1 MDNFSAK
8 NNNSYISYMAAV
20 YLRLSKEDEDLRE
33 IKDKKESNSIANQK
47 ALILKTLESMPDV
60 TLYDI
65 YIDDGFTGLNFERPN
80 FQRMCEDIY
89 NGRVNMVIV
98 KDLSRLG
105 RDYIDSGRYV
115 KKIFPSYHVRF
126 VSVLD
131 HFDSLTATQ
140 SDVNLLIP
148 VKNFVNDNYSR
159 DISGK
164 VRSHQEVMRENGL
177 YIGSHV
183 AYGYKKLET
192 DRNRIIP
199 DEYAADIVR
208 KIFDWKLKGLSSASI
223 ADKLNELGV
232 AAPSEYKRQL
242 GGNYKS
248 GFQKN
253 RRAKWSAVTINRIL
267 KNKIYIG
274 VLEQGKREKV
284 NYKLNKVVEKPE
296 SEWAVK
302 ENTHEAI
309 ISKADFENVAKLLN
323 LDTRKSP
330 EEETLFMLSGLM
342 FCGECGRSMVRR
354 CNRYKDKQ
362 SIYYICATYNKG
374 KGCSRH
380 SIGQSVVEDILLDA
394 IKRHIEHVARLDELL
409 STIRDREVNYDDI
422 VANDRE
428 ILAKYKELDQCKKV
442 EMSLHRDLA
451 AGIISIKEY
460 EQFKN
465 KFAHKSA
472 EIEATIRKLQ
482 EEIETVFKEGLFADE
497 WIDTFTKTGNITSL
511 DRSIV
516 LSLVEK
522 ITIHEENRIEITFK
536 YQDEYET
543 LCRIISRIANPT
555 EHIPVSLKEVGSN
568 G

>member
-465 KFAHKSA
+465 NFAHKSA

-555 EHIPVSLKEVGSN
+555 EHIPASLKEVGSN

>member
-1 MDNFSAK
+1 MDK
-8 NNNSYISYMAAV
+8 NISYISYMAAV

-80 FQRMCEDIY
+80 FQRMCKDIY

-177 YIGSHV
+177 YVGSHV

-223 ADKLNELGV
+223 ADKLNGLGV

-253 RRAKWSAVTINRIL
+253 RKAKWSAVTINRIL

-274 VLEQGKREKV
+274 VLEQGKRKKV

-296 SEWAVK
+296 TEWAVK

-362 SIYYICATYNKG
+362 SVYYICATYNKG

-380 SIGQSVVEDILLDA
+380 SIAQSVIEDILLDA
-394 IKRHIEHVARLDELL
+394 IKRHIEHVARLEELL
-409 STIRDREVNYDDI
+409 NTIRDREVNYDDI

-451 AGIISIKEY
+451 TGIISIKEY

-465 KFAHKSA
+465 NFSHKSA
-472 EIEATIRKLQ
+472 EIEETIRKLQ
-482 EEIETVFKEGLFADE
+482 QEIETVFKEGLFADE

-522 ITIHEENRIEITFK
+522 ITVYEENRIEITFK
-536 YQDEYET
+536 YHDEYET
-543 LCRIISRIANPT
+543 LCRIIET
-555 EHIPVSLKEVGSN
+555 LPVSLKEVGSN

>member
-1 MDNFSAK
+1 MGEYI
-8 NNNSYISYMAAV
+8 SYISYLAAV

-284 NYKLNKVVEKPE
+284 NYKLNKIVEKPE

-465 KFAHKSA
+465 NFAHKSA

-555 EHIPVSLKEVGSN
+555 EHIPASLKEVGSN

>member
-284 NYKLNKVVEKPE
+284 NYKLNKIVEKPE

-465 KFAHKSA
+465 NFAHKSA
-472 EIEATIRKLQ
+472 EIEETIRKLQ

-555 EHIPVSLKEVGSN
+555 EHIPASLKEVGSN

>member
-1 MDNFSAK
+1 MDNFLTK

-33 IKDKKESNSIANQK
+33 VKDKKESNSIANQK

-177 YIGSHV
+177 YVGSHV

-223 ADKLNELGV
+223 ADKLNGLGV
-232 AAPSEYKRQL
+232 AAPSEYKRQI

-253 RRAKWSAVTINRIL
+253 RKAKWSAVVINRIL
-267 KNKIYIG
+267 RNKIYIG

-296 SEWAVK
+296 TEWAVK

-342 FCGECGRSMVRR
+342 FCGECRRSMVRR

-362 SIYYICATYNKG
+362 SVYYICATYNKG

-380 SIGQSVVEDILLDA
+380 SIAQSVIENILLDA
-394 IKRHIEHVARLDELL
+394 IKRHIEHVARLEELL
-409 STIRDREVNYDDI
+409 NTIRDREVNYDDI

-465 KFAHKSA
+465 NFAHKSA
-472 EIEATIRKLQ
+472 EIEETIRKLQ
-482 EEIETVFKEGLFADE
+482 QEIETVFKEGLFADE

-522 ITIHEENRIEITFK
+522 ITVYEENRIEITFK

-543 LCRIISRIANPT
+543 LCRIIETLPA
-555 EHIPVSLKEVGSN
+555 SLKEVGSN

>member
-1 MDNFSAK
+1 MDK
-8 NNNSYISYMAAV
+8 NISYISYMAAV

-284 NYKLNKVVEKPE
+284 NYKLNKIVEKPE

-465 KFAHKSA
+465 NFAHKSA

>member
-1 MDNFSAK
+1 MDK
-8 NNNSYISYMAAV
+8 NISYISYMAAV

-177 YIGSHV
+177 YVGSHV

-199 DEYAADIVR
+199 DGYAADIVR
-208 KIFDWKLKGLSSASI
+208 KIFDWKLKGLSLASI
-223 ADKLNELGV
+223 ADKLNGLGV

-253 RRAKWSAVTINRIL
+253 RKAKWSAVAINRIL
-267 KNKIYIG
+267 RNKIYIG

-296 SEWAVK
+296 TEWAVK

-309 ISKADFENVAKLLN
+309 ISKPDFENVAKLLN

-330 EEETLFMLSGLM
+330 KEETLFMLSGLM

-362 SIYYICATYNKG
+362 SVYYICATYNKG

-380 SIGQSVVEDILLDA
+380 SIAQSVIEDILLDA

-409 STIRDREVNYDDI
+409 SSIRDREVNYDDI

-465 KFAHKSA
+465 NFAHKSA

-543 LCRIISRIANPT
+543 LCRIIET
-555 EHIPVSLKEVGSN
+555 LPVSLKEVGSN

>member
-1 MDNFSAK
+1 ME
-8 NNNSYISYMAAV
+8 NSYISYMAAV

-177 YIGSHV
+177 YVGSHV

-199 DEYAADIVR
+199 DGYAADIVR

-223 ADKLNELGV
+223 ADKLNGLGV

-253 RRAKWSAVTINRIL
+253 RKAKWSAVAINRIL
-267 KNKIYIG
+267 RNKIYIG

-296 SEWAVK
+296 TEWAVK

-330 EEETLFMLSGLM
+330 EEEILFMLSGLM

-362 SIYYICATYNKG
+362 SVYYICATYNKG

-380 SIGQSVVEDILLDA
+380 SIAQSVIEDILLDA
-394 IKRHIEHVARLDELL
+394 IKRHIEHVARLEELL
-409 STIRDREVNYDDI
+409 NTIRDREVNYDDI

-465 KFAHKSA
+465 NFAHKSA
-472 EIEATIRKLQ
+472 EIEETIRKLQ
-482 EEIETVFKEGLFADE
+482 QEIETVFKEGLFADE

-522 ITIHEENRIEITFK
+522 ITIHEENRIEITFQ
-536 YQDEYET
+536 YQDEYKT
-543 LCRIISRIANPT
+543 LCRIISRIANPA

>member
-33 IKDKKESNSIANQK
+33 VKDKKESNSIANQK

-284 NYKLNKVVEKPE
+284 NYKLNKIVEKPE

-362 SIYYICATYNKG
+362 SVYYICATYNKG

-380 SIGQSVVEDILLDA
+380 SIAQSVIEDILLDA
-394 IKRHIEHVARLDELL
+394 IKRHIEHVARLEELL
-409 STIRDREVNYDDI
+409 NTIRDREVNYDDI

-465 KFAHKSA
+465 NFAHKSA
-472 EIEATIRKLQ
+472 EIEETIRKLQ
-482 EEIETVFKEGLFADE
+482 QEIETVFKEGLFADE

-543 LCRIISRIANPT
+543 LCRIIET
-555 EHIPVSLKEVGSN
+555 LPVSLKEVGSN

>member
-1 MDNFSAK
+1 MDK
-8 NNNSYISYMAAV
+8 NNSYISYMAAV

-33 IKDKKESNSIANQK
+33 VKDKKESNSIANQK

-284 NYKLNKVVEKPE
+284 NYKLNKIVEKPE

-465 KFAHKSA
+465 NFAHKSA

-543 LCRIISRIANPT
+543 LCRIIET
-555 EHIPVSLKEVGSN
+555 LPVSLKEVGSN

>member
-1 MDNFSAK
+1 MDK
-8 NNNSYISYMAAV
+8 NISYISYMAAV

-177 YIGSHV
+177 YVGSHV

-223 ADKLNELGV
+223 ADKLNGLGV

-253 RRAKWSAVTINRIL
+253 RKAKWSAVAINRIL
-267 KNKIYIG
+267 RNKIYIG

-296 SEWAVK
+296 TEWAVK

-362 SIYYICATYNKG
+362 SVYYICATYNKG

-380 SIGQSVVEDILLDA
+380 SIAQSVIEDILLDA
-394 IKRHIEHVARLDELL
+394 IKRHIEHVARLEELL
-409 STIRDREVNYDDI
+409 NTIRDREVNYDDI

-465 KFAHKSA
+465 NFAHKSA
-472 EIEATIRKLQ
+472 EIEETIRKLQ
-482 EEIETVFKEGLFADE
+482 QEIETVFEEGLFADE

-522 ITIHEENRIEITFK
+522 ITIHEENRIEITFQ
-536 YQDEYET
+536 YQDEYKT
-543 LCRIISRIANPT
+543 LCRIISRIANPA

>member
-33 IKDKKESNSIANQK
+33 VKDKKESNSIANQK

-177 YIGSHV
+177 YVGSHV

-199 DEYAADIVR
+199 DGYAADIVR

-284 NYKLNKVVEKPE
+284 NYKLNKIVEKPE

-465 KFAHKSA
+465 NFAHKSA

-555 EHIPVSLKEVGSN
+555 EHIPASLKEVGSN

>member
-1 MDNFSAK
+1 M
-8 NNNSYISYMAAV
+8 NNSFISYTAAV
-20 YLRLSKEDEDLRE
+20 YLRLSKEDEDLRTV
-33 IKDKKESNSIANQK
+33 KDKKESNSIANQK
-47 ALILKTLESMPDV
+47 ALIRRALESMPNV

-65 YIDDGFTGLNFERPN
+65 YIDDGYTGLNFERPS
-80 FQRMCEDIY
+80 FRRMCEDIY
-89 NGRVNMVIV
+89 SGKVNMVIV

-115 KKIFPSYHVRF
+115 RKIFPSYNVRF

-177 YIGSHV
+177 YIGSYV
-183 AYGYKKLET
+183 AYGYKKLGT
-192 DRNRIIP
+192 DRNKIVP
-199 DEYAADIVR
+199 DVYAADIVR

-223 ADKLNELGV
+223 ADKLNGLGV

-253 RRAKWSAVTINRIL
+253 RKAKWSAVAINRIL
-267 KNKIYIG
+267 RNKIYIG

-296 SEWAVK
+296 TEWAVK

-362 SIYYICATYNKG
+362 SVYYICATYNKG

-380 SIGQSVVEDILLDA
+380 SIAQSVIEDILLDA
-394 IKRHIEHVARLDELL
+394 IKRHIEHVARLEELL
-409 STIRDREVNYDDI
+409 NTIRDREVNYDDI

-465 KFAHKSA
+465 NFAHKSA
-472 EIEATIRKLQ
+472 EIEETIRKLQ
-482 EEIETVFKEGLFADE
+482 QEIETVFKEGLFADE

-522 ITIHEENRIEITFK
+522 ITVYEENRIEITFK
-536 YQDEYET
+536 YHDEYET
-543 LCRIISRIANPT
+543 LCRIIET
-555 EHIPVSLKEVGSN
+555 LPVSLKEVGSN

>member
-33 IKDKKESNSIANQK
+33 VKDKKESNSIANQK

-296 SEWAVK
+296 TEWAVK

-362 SIYYICATYNKG
+362 SVYYICATYNKG

-394 IKRHIEHVARLDELL
+394 IKRHIEHAARLDELL

-465 KFAHKSA
+465 NFAHKSA
-472 EIEATIRKLQ
+472 EIEETIRKLQ
-482 EEIETVFKEGLFADE
+482 QEIETVFKEGLFADE

-522 ITIHEENRIEITFK
+522 ITIHEENRIEITFQ
-536 YQDEYET
+536 YQDEYKT
-543 LCRIISRIANPT
+543 LCRIISRIANPA

>member
-1 MDNFSAK
+1 MDK
-8 NNNSYISYMAAV
+8 NNSYISYMAAV

-33 IKDKKESNSIANQK
+33 VKDKKESNSIANQK
-47 ALILKTLESMPDV
+47 ALILKTLESMSDV

-284 NYKLNKVVEKPE
+284 NYKLNKIVEKPE

-465 KFAHKSA
+465 NFAHKSA

-555 EHIPVSLKEVGSN
+555 EHIPASLKEVGSN

>member
-1 MDNFSAK
+1 ME
-8 NNNSYISYMAAV
+8 NSYISYMAAV

-177 YIGSHV
+177 YVGSHV

-199 DEYAADIVR
+199 DGYAADIVR

-223 ADKLNELGV
+223 ADKLNGLGV

-253 RRAKWSAVTINRIL
+253 RKAKWSAVAINRIL
-267 KNKIYIG
+267 RNKIYIG

-296 SEWAVK
+296 TEWAVK

-330 EEETLFMLSGLM
+330 EEEILFMLSGLM

-362 SIYYICATYNKG
+362 SVYYICATYNKG

-380 SIGQSVVEDILLDA
+380 SIAQSVIEDILLDA

-409 STIRDREVNYDDI
+409 NTIRDREVNYDDI

-465 KFAHKSA
+465 NFAHKSA
-472 EIEATIRKLQ
+472 EIEETIRKLQ
-482 EEIETVFKEGLFADE
+482 QEIETVFKEGLFADE

-522 ITIHEENRIEITFK
+522 ITIHEENRIEITFQ
-536 YQDEYET
+536 YQDEYKT
-543 LCRIISRIANPT
+543 LCRIISRIANPA

>member
-1 MDNFSAK
+1 MDK
-8 NNNSYISYMAAV
+8 NISYISYMAAV

-177 YIGSHV
+177 YVGSHV

-223 ADKLNELGV
+223 ADKLNGLGV

-248 GFQKN
+248 GFQKK
-253 RRAKWSAVTINRIL
+253 RKAKWSAVAINRIL
-267 KNKIYIG
+267 RNKIYIG

-296 SEWAVK
+296 TEWAVK

-362 SIYYICATYNKG
+362 SVYYICATYNKG

-380 SIGQSVVEDILLDA
+380 SIAQSVIEDILLDA
-394 IKRHIEHVARLDELL
+394 IKRHIEHVARLEELL
-409 STIRDREVNYDDI
+409 NTIRDREVNYDDI

-465 KFAHKSA
+465 NFAHKSA
-472 EIEATIRKLQ
+472 EIEETIRKLQ
-482 EEIETVFKEGLFADE
+482 QEIETVFEEGLFADE

-522 ITIHEENRIEITFK
+522 ITVYEENRIEITFK

-543 LCRIISRIANPT
+543 LCRIIETFPA
-555 EHIPVSLKEVGSN
+555 SLKEVGSN

>member
-284 NYKLNKVVEKPE
+284 NYKLNKIVEKPE

-465 KFAHKSA
+465 NFAHKSA
-472 EIEATIRKLQ
+472 EIEETIRKLQ
-482 EEIETVFKEGLFADE
+482 QEIETVFKEGLFADE

-522 ITIHEENRIEITFK
+522 ITIHEENRIEITFQ
-536 YQDEYET
+536 YQDEYKT
-543 LCRIISRIANPT
+543 LCRIISRIANPA

>member
-33 IKDKKESNSIANQK
+33 VKDKKESNSIANQK
-47 ALILKTLESMPDV
+47 ALILKTLESMSDV

-284 NYKLNKVVEKPE
+284 NYKLNKIVEKPE

-465 KFAHKSA
+465 NFAHKSA

-555 EHIPVSLKEVGSN
+555 EHIPASLKEVGSN

>member
-1 MDNFSAK
+1 MDK
-8 NNNSYISYMAAV
+8 NISYISYMAAV

-177 YIGSHV
+177 YVGSHV

-223 ADKLNELGV
+223 ADKLNGLGV

-253 RRAKWSAVTINRIL
+253 RKAKWSAVAINRIL
-267 KNKIYIG
+267 RNKIYIG

-296 SEWAVK
+296 TEWAVK

-309 ISKADFENVAKLLN
+309 ISKPDFENVAKLLN

-330 EEETLFMLSGLM
+330 KEETLFMLSGLM

-362 SIYYICATYNKG
+362 SVYYICATYNKG

-380 SIGQSVVEDILLDA
+380 SIAQSVIEDILLDA

-409 STIRDREVNYDDI
+409 SSIRDREVNYDDI

-465 KFAHKSA
+465 NFAHKSA

-522 ITIHEENRIEITFK
+522 ITIHEENMIEITFK

-543 LCRIISRIANPT
+543 LCRIIET
-555 EHIPVSLKEVGSN
+555 LPVSLKEVGSN

>member
-33 IKDKKESNSIANQK
+33 VKDKKESNSIANQK

-284 NYKLNKVVEKPE
+284 NYKLNKIVEKPE

-465 KFAHKSA
+465 NFAHKSA

-543 LCRIISRIANPT
+543 LCRIIET
-555 EHIPVSLKEVGSN
+555 FPVSLKEVGSN

>member
-1 MDNFSAK
+1 M
-8 NNNSYISYMAAV
+8 NNSFISYMAAV

-253 RRAKWSAVTINRIL
+253 RKAKWSAVAINRIL
-267 KNKIYIG
+267 RNKIYIG

-296 SEWAVK
+296 TEWAVK

-362 SIYYICATYNKG
+362 SVYYICATYNKG

-465 KFAHKSA
+465 NFAHKSA
-472 EIEATIRKLQ
+472 EIEETIRKLQ
-482 EEIETVFKEGLFADE
+482 QEIETVFEEGLFADE

-555 EHIPVSLKEVGSN
+555 EHIPASLKEVGSN

>member
-1 MDNFSAK
+1 MDK
-8 NNNSYISYMAAV
+8 NNSYISYMAAV

-33 IKDKKESNSIANQK
+33 VKDKKESNSIANQK

-177 YIGSHV
+177 YVGSHV

-223 ADKLNELGV
+223 ADKLNGLGV

-253 RRAKWSAVTINRIL
+253 RKAKWSAVTINRIL

-296 SEWAVK
+296 TEWAVK

-309 ISKADFENVAKLLN
+309 ISRADFENVAKLLN

-362 SIYYICATYNKG
+362 SVYYICATYNKG

-380 SIGQSVVEDILLDA
+380 SIAQSVIEDILLDA

-409 STIRDREVNYDDI
+409 NTIRDREVNYDDI
-422 VANDRE
+422 VANDQE

-465 KFAHKSA
+465 NFAHKSA
-472 EIEATIRKLQ
+472 EIEETIRKLQ
-482 EEIETVFKEGLFADE
+482 QEIETVFKEGLFADE

-522 ITIHEENRIEITFK
+522 ITVYEENRIEITFK

-543 LCRIISRIANPT
+543 LCRIIET
-555 EHIPVSLKEVGSN
+555 LPVSLKEVGSN

>member
-1 MDNFSAK
+1 MDNFLTK

-33 IKDKKESNSIANQK
+33 VKDKKESNSIANQK

-80 FQRMCEDIY
+80 FQRMCKDIY

-126 VSVLD
+126 LSVLD

-177 YIGSHV
+177 YVGSHV

-223 ADKLNELGV
+223 ADKLNGLGV

-253 RRAKWSAVTINRIL
+253 RKAKWSAVTINRIL

-296 SEWAVK
+296 TEWAVK

-309 ISKADFENVAKLLN
+309 ISRADFENVAKLLN

-362 SIYYICATYNKG
+362 SVYYICATYNKG

-380 SIGQSVVEDILLDA
+380 SIAQSVIEDILLDA

-409 STIRDREVNYDDI
+409 NTIRDREVNYDDI

-428 ILAKYKELDQCKKV
+428 ILAKYKELNQCKKV

-465 KFAHKSA
+465 NFAHKSA
-472 EIEATIRKLQ
+472 EIEETIRKLQ
-482 EEIETVFKEGLFADE
+482 QEIETVFKEGLFADQ

-522 ITIHEENRIEITFK
+522 ITVYEENRIEITFK

-543 LCRIISRIANPT
+543 LCRIIET
-555 EHIPVSLKEVGSN
+555 LPVSSKEVGSN

>member
-1 MDNFSAK
+1 MDNFLTK

-33 IKDKKESNSIANQK
+33 VKDKKESNSIANQK

-80 FQRMCEDIY
+80 FQRMCKDIY

-126 VSVLD
+126 LSVLD

-177 YIGSHV
+177 YVGSHV

-223 ADKLNELGV
+223 ADKLNGLGV

-253 RRAKWSAVTINRIL
+253 RKAKWSAVAINRIL
-267 KNKIYIG
+267 RNKIYIG

-296 SEWAVK
+296 TEWAVK

-309 ISKADFENVAKLLN
+309 ISRADFENVAKLLN

-362 SIYYICATYNKG
+362 SVYYICATYNKG

-380 SIGQSVVEDILLDA
+380 SIAQSVIEDILLDA

-409 STIRDREVNYDDI
+409 NTIRDREVNYDDI

-428 ILAKYKELDQCKKV
+428 ILAKYKELNQCKKV

-465 KFAHKSA
+465 NFAHKSA
-472 EIEATIRKLQ
+472 EIEETIRKLQ
-482 EEIETVFKEGLFADE
+482 QEIETVFKEGLFADQ

-522 ITIHEENRIEITFK
+522 ITVYEENRIEITFK

-543 LCRIISRIANPT
+543 LCRIIET
-555 EHIPVSLKEVGSN
+555 LPVSSKEVGSN

>member
-1 MDNFSAK
+1 MR
-8 NNNSYISYMAAV
+8 NNNSYISYKAAV

-33 IKDKKESNSIANQK
+33 VKGKKESNSIANQK

-65 YIDDGFTGLNFERPN
+65 YIDDGFTGLNFERPS
-80 FQRMCEDIY
+80 FRRMCEDIY
-89 NGRVNMVIV
+89 NGMVNMVIV

-105 RDYIDSGRYV
+105 RDYIDAGRYV
-115 KKIFPSYHVRF
+115 RKVFPSYHVRF

-131 HFDSLTATQ
+131 HFDSLSATQ

-192 DRNRIIP
+192 DKNKIVP
-199 DEYAADIVR
+199 DEYAADIVC
-208 KIFDWKLKGLSSASI
+208 KIFDWKLKGLSLASI
-223 ADKLNELGV
+223 AEKLNGLGV

-253 RRAKWSAVTINRIL
+253 KKAKWSAVTVGRIL
-267 KNKIYIG
+267 RNKIYIG
-274 VLEQGKREKV
+274 VLEQGKREKI
-284 NYKLNKVVEKPE
+284 NYKLNRVVEKPRNQ
-296 SEWAVK
+296 WAVK

-309 ISKADFENVAKLLN
+309 ICKADFENVEKLLN

-330 EEETLFMLSGLM
+330 EEETLFMLSGMM
-342 FCGECGRSMVRR
+342 FCGECKRSMVRR

-362 SIYYICATYNKG
+362 NAYYICATYNKG

-380 SIGQSVVEDILLDA
+380 SIEQSVVEDILLDA

-409 STIRDREVNYDDI
+409 NAIRVRDVDYDDV

-428 ILAKYKELDQCKKV
+428 ILAKYKELDQCKRI
-442 EMSLHRDLA
+442 EMALHRDLA
-451 AGIISIKEY
+451 AGIISINEY
-460 EQFKN
+460 EQFRDN
-465 KFAHKSA
+465 FANKSA
-472 EIEATIRKLQ
+472 EIEKTIHKLQ
-482 EEIETVFKEGLFADE
+482 EEIETVFKNGVLADE
-497 WIDTFTKTGNITSL
+497 WIGTFTKTGNITSL
-511 DRSIV
+511 DRSTV
-516 LSLVEK
+516 LALVEK
-522 ITIHEENRIEITFK
+522 ITVYEGNRLEIAFK

-543 LCRIISRIANPT
+543 LCRMLEVFPESGDSF
-555 EHIPVSLKEVGSN
+555 HLKEEGIHE
-568 G
+568 

>member
-33 IKDKKESNSIANQK
+33 VKDKKESNSIANQK

-177 YIGSHV
+177 YVGSHV

-223 ADKLNELGV
+223 ADKLNGLGV

-253 RRAKWSAVTINRIL
+253 RKAKWSAVAINRIL

-296 SEWAVK
+296 TEWAVK

-309 ISKADFENVAKLLN
+309 ISRADFENVAKLLN

-362 SIYYICATYNKG
+362 SVYYICATYNKG

-380 SIGQSVVEDILLDA
+380 SIAQSVIEDILLDA

-409 STIRDREVNYDDI
+409 NTIRDREVNYDDI
-422 VANDRE
+422 VANDQG

-465 KFAHKSA
+465 NFAHKSA
-472 EIEATIRKLQ
+472 EIEETIRKLQ
-482 EEIETVFKEGLFADE
+482 QEIETVFKEGLFADE

-522 ITIHEENRIEITFK
+522 ITVYEENRIEITFK

-543 LCRIISRIANPT
+543 LCRIIET
-555 EHIPVSLKEVGSN
+555 LPVSLKEVGSN

>member
-1 MDNFSAK
+1 MDK
-8 NNNSYISYMAAV
+8 NISYISYMAAV

-177 YIGSHV
+177 YVGSHV

-223 ADKLNELGV
+223 ADKLNGLGV

-253 RRAKWSAVTINRIL
+253 RKAKWSGVAINRIL
-267 KNKIYIG
+267 RNKIYIG

-296 SEWAVK
+296 TEWAVK

-309 ISKADFENVAKLLN
+309 ISKPDFENVAKLLN

-330 EEETLFMLSGLM
+330 KEETLFMLSGLM

-362 SIYYICATYNKG
+362 SVYYICATYNKG

-380 SIGQSVVEDILLDA
+380 SIAQSVIEDILLDA

-409 STIRDREVNYDDI
+409 SSIRDREVNYDDI

-465 KFAHKSA
+465 NFAHKSA

-543 LCRIISRIANPT
+543 LCRIIET
-555 EHIPVSLKEVGSN
+555 LPVSLKEVGSN

>member
-1 MDNFSAK
+1 MK
-8 NNNSYISYMAAV
+8 NSYISYMAAV

-253 RRAKWSAVTINRIL
+253 RKAKWSAVAINRIL
-267 KNKIYIG
+267 RNKIYIG

-296 SEWAVK
+296 TEWAVK

-362 SIYYICATYNKG
+362 SVYYICATYNKG

-465 KFAHKSA
+465 NFAHKSA
-472 EIEATIRKLQ
+472 EIEETIRKLQ
-482 EEIETVFKEGLFADE
+482 QEIETVFEEGLFADE

-555 EHIPVSLKEVGSN
+555 EHIPASLKEVGSN

>member
-1 MDNFSAK
+1 MDK
-8 NNNSYISYMAAV
+8 NISYISYMAAV

-177 YIGSHV
+177 YVGSHV

-223 ADKLNELGV
+223 ADKLNGLGV

-253 RRAKWSAVTINRIL
+253 RKAKWSAVAINRIL
-267 KNKIYIG
+267 RNKIYIG

-296 SEWAVK
+296 TEWAVK

-362 SIYYICATYNKG
+362 SVYYICATYNKG

-380 SIGQSVVEDILLDA
+380 SIAQSVIEDILLDA

-409 STIRDREVNYDDI
+409 SSIRDREVNYDDI

-465 KFAHKSA
+465 NFAHKSA

-543 LCRIISRIANPT
+543 LCRIIET
-555 EHIPVSLKEVGSN
+555 LPVSLKEVGSN

>member
-1 MDNFSAK
+1 MDK
-8 NNNSYISYMAAV
+8 NISYISYMAAV

-177 YIGSHV
+177 YVGSHV

-223 ADKLNELGV
+223 ADKLNGLGV

-253 RRAKWSAVTINRIL
+253 RKAKWSAVAINRIL
-267 KNKIYIG
+267 RNKIYIG

-296 SEWAVK
+296 TEWAVK

-309 ISKADFENVAKLLN
+309 ISKPDFENVAKLLN

-330 EEETLFMLSGLM
+330 KEETLFMLSGLM

-362 SIYYICATYNKG
+362 SVYYICATYNKG

-380 SIGQSVVEDILLDA
+380 SIAQSVIEDILLDA

-409 STIRDREVNYDDI
+409 SSIRDREVNYDDI

-451 AGIISIKEY
+451 VGIISIKEY

-465 KFAHKSA
+465 NFAHKSA

-543 LCRIISRIANPT
+543 LCRIIET
-555 EHIPVSLKEVGSN
+555 LPVSLKEVGSN

>member
-1 MDNFSAK
+1 MDNFLTK

-33 IKDKKESNSIANQK
+33 VKDKKESNSIANQK

-177 YIGSHV
+177 YVGSHV

-223 ADKLNELGV
+223 ADKLNGLGV
-232 AAPSEYKRQL
+232 AAPSEYKRQI

-253 RRAKWSAVTINRIL
+253 RKAKWSAVAINRIL

-274 VLEQGKREKV
+274 VLEQGKRKKV
-284 NYKLNKVVEKPE
+284 NYKLNKVVERPE
-296 SEWAVK
+296 TEWAVK

-342 FCGECGRSMVRR
+342 FCGECRRSMVRR

-362 SIYYICATYNKG
+362 SVYYICATYNKG

-380 SIGQSVVEDILLDA
+380 SIAQSVIENILLDA
-394 IKRHIEHVARLDELL
+394 IKRHIEHVARLEELL
-409 STIRDREVNYDDI
+409 NTIRDREVNYDDI

-465 KFAHKSA
+465 NFARKSA
-472 EIEATIRKLQ
+472 EIEETIRKLQ
-482 EEIETVFKEGLFADE
+482 LEIETVFEEGLFADE

-522 ITIHEENRIEITFK
+522 ITVYEENRIEITFK

-543 LCRIISRIANPT
+543 LCRIIETLPA
-555 EHIPVSLKEVGSN
+555 SLKEVGSN

>member
-1 MDNFSAK
+1 MDK
-8 NNNSYISYMAAV
+8 NISYISYMAAV

-177 YIGSHV
+177 YVGSHV

-223 ADKLNELGV
+223 ADKLNGLGV

-253 RRAKWSAVTINRIL
+253 RKAKWSAVAINRIMR
-267 KNKIYIG
+267 NKIYIG

-296 SEWAVK
+296 TEWAVK

-362 SIYYICATYNKG
+362 SVYYICATYNKG

-380 SIGQSVVEDILLDA
+380 SIAQSVIEDILLDT
-394 IKRHIEHVARLDELL
+394 IKRHIEHVARLEELL
-409 STIRDREVNYDDI
+409 NTIRDREVNYDDI

-465 KFAHKSA
+465 NFAHKSA
-472 EIEATIRKLQ
+472 EIEETIRKLQ
-482 EEIETVFKEGLFADE
+482 QEIETVFEEGLFADE

-522 ITIHEENRIEITFK
+522 ITVYEENRIEITFK

-543 LCRIISRIANPT
+543 LCRIIETLPA
-555 EHIPVSLKEVGSN
+555 SLKEVGSN

>member
-1 MDNFSAK
+1 MDNFLTK

-33 IKDKKESNSIANQK
+33 VKDKKESNSIANQK

-177 YIGSHV
+177 YVGSHV

-223 ADKLNELGV
+223 ADKLNGLGV
-232 AAPSEYKRQL
+232 AAPSEYKRQI

-253 RRAKWSAVTINRIL
+253 RKAKWSAVAINRIL

-274 VLEQGKREKV
+274 VLEQGKRKKV
-284 NYKLNKVVEKPE
+284 NYKLNKVVERPE
-296 SEWAVK
+296 TEWTVK

-342 FCGECGRSMVRR
+342 FCGECRRSMVRR

-362 SIYYICATYNKG
+362 SVYYICATYNKG

-380 SIGQSVVEDILLDA
+380 SIAQSVIENILLDA
-394 IKRHIEHVARLDELL
+394 IKRHIEHVARLEELL
-409 STIRDREVNYDDI
+409 NTIRDREVNYDDI

-465 KFAHKSA
+465 NFARKSA
-472 EIEATIRKLQ
+472 EIEETIRKLQ
-482 EEIETVFKEGLFADE
+482 LEIETVFEEGLFADE
-497 WIDTFTKTGNITSL
+497 LIDTFTKTGNITSL

-522 ITIHEENRIEITFK
+522 ITVYEENRIEITFK

-543 LCRIISRIANPT
+543 LCRIIETLPA
-555 EHIPVSLKEVGSN
+555 SLKEVGSN